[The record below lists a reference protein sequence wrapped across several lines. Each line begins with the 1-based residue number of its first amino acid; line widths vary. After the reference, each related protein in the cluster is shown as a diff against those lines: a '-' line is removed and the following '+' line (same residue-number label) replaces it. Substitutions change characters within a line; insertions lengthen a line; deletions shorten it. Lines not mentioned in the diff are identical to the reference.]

1 MAEEI
6 GIYLSM
12 YDKMSPTLKTIS
24 NNTKAFDKN
33 LQDLGKQCKA
43 YENRQ
48 SSLVG
53 EMAELKKSLVEN
65 KQRVTEATDAWKKNK
80 DALTENN
87 LKSAIQER
95 ELLNQKIKD
104 TESALRQGRN
114 AITGYA
120 DELRKTENTGVG
132 AIGGL
137 AKGLA
142 ATGIGNMLSGAL
154 GGAASEFFKGGSLNA
169 RIGTIYGEGE
179 VGGNA

>member
-1 MAEEI
+1 
-6 GIYLSM
+6 
-12 YDKMSPTLKTIS
+12 
-24 NNTKAFDKN
+24 
-33 LQDLGKQCKA
+33 
-43 YENRQ
+43 
-48 SSLVG
+48 
-53 EMAELKKSLVEN
+53 MAELKKSLVES
-65 KQRVTEATDAWKKNK
+65 KQRVTEVTDAWKKNK

-132 AIGGL
+132 TIGGL

-154 GGAASEFFKGGSLNA
+154 GGAASEFFKGGGLSA
-169 RIGTIYGEGE
+169 RIGMIYGEGE
-179 VGGNA
+179 VAGMHEEIAPESIRGEILANLGTEVDWREGRAEAWLPPIWKRNPAKWRRVAG